1 MDDELKGVAIPNIP
15 KLGWLASMF
24 RSRFLL
30 QYWLNNQLHQVWVS
44 GFREKSESCIIYQD
58 YATKKTSI
66 IKSDR
71 PITYTLTS
79 DK

>member
-1 MDDELKGVAIPNIP
+1 MSDELEGVSIPEIP
-15 KLGWLASMF
+15 RLGWLARLF

-30 QYWLNNQLHQVWVS
+30 QYWLNDELYTVWVS
-44 GFREKSESCIIYQD
+44 AFKEKADNCIIYQD
-58 YATKKTSI
+58 YGTKKATI

>member
-1 MDDELKGVAIPNIP
+1 MNQDLEGITIPEIP
-15 KLGWLASMF
+15 RLSWLARLF

-30 QYWLNNQLHQVWVS
+30 QYWLNDEFYQVWVS
-44 GFREKSESCIIYQD
+44 RFQEKSDCCIVYQD
-58 YATKKTSI
+58 YATKKATI

-71 PITYTLTS
+71 AITYTLTS

>member
-1 MDDELKGVAIPNIP
+1 MSDEQTSISIPELP
-15 KLGWLASMF
+15 QLGWLAKLF

-30 QYWLNNQLHQVWVS
+30 QYWLNGELHSVWVS
-44 GFREKSESCIIYQD
+44 AFKEKADNCIVYQD
-58 YATKKTSI
+58 YATKNATI

-79 DK
+79 AK

>member
-1 MDDELKGVAIPNIP
+1 MSDDSIGIPELPQ
-15 KLGWLASMF
+15 LGWFSRLF

-30 QYWLNNQLHQVWVS
+30 QYWLNGEITQVWVAK
-44 GFREKSESCIIYQD
+44 FQEKNDRCIIYQD
-58 YATKKTSI
+58 YGTKRATI
-66 IKSDR
+66 IKSDL